1 MEQAR
6 AKLNLPAS
14 ATFGNL
20 PDPARQEFLLDVI
33 SRIELHADRWRRDA
47 VKEIR
52 QLLATALHLPD
63 AA

>member
-20 PDPARQEFLLDVI
+20 LDPARQEFLLDVI
-33 SRIELHADRWRRDA
+33 ARIEPLADQWRRDA

-52 QLLATALHLPD
+52 QSLAAALHLPD